1 MTSGA
6 YSLSEA
12 RDLDQQDLLRTFREL
27 FVISERSL
35 IYLDGNSL
43 GRLPMKTE
51 EYMNNAI
58 RDQWGTRLIR
68 SWNEGWYHQ
77 SVRLGKKIAQ
87 IIGAR
92 PDEVIVSDS
101 TSVNLF
107 KLAYG
112 ALKIMEGRREIISD
126 DMNFPT
132 DLYVLQGLIRQFG
145 NVHTLRLLKSPD
157 GIFSDMTELVRM
169 IKKQTA
175 LVTLSHVTYKSAFQ
189 YDLERVTELAHL
201 QGAMV
206 LWDLSHSVGVVP
218 ISLRKAN
225 VDLAIGSTYKF
236 LNGGPGCPA
245 FLYIRKDLQD
255 RMENPIQ
262 GWFGDREPFEF
273 NLHYRP
279 AEGIRRFLT
288 GTPPVISVS
297 GLEPAI
303 DLILDAGI
311 GSIRKKSLDQGSY
324 LISLAKEWLFPHG
337 FRLGSPEVGEKRG
350 SHVTLKHAEGY
361 RISKALIDPSVGDQV
376 VLPDFREPNN
386 IRFGITPL
394 YTTYEEIYSAM
405 RKVQHI
411 MENALYKRYPKRREL
426 VT

>member
-1 MTSGA
+1 
-6 YSLSEA
+6 
-12 RDLDQQDLLRTFREL
+12 
-27 FVISERSL
+27 VISDPSL

-43 GRLPMKTE
+43 GRLPVKTV
-51 EYMNNAI
+51 EYMGSAI
-58 RDQWGTRLIR
+58 REQWGNRLVR
-68 SWNEGWYHQ
+68 SWNEGWYQQ
-77 SVRLGKKIAQ
+77 SLRLGKKIAQ

-101 TSVNLF
+101 TSVNLY

-112 ALKIMEGRREIISD
+112 ALRIMEGKREIISD

-145 NVHTLRLLKSPD
+145 DIHTLRLLKSPD

-169 IKKQTA
+169 IKRQTA
-175 LVTLSHVTYKSAFQ
+175 LVTLSHVTFKSAFQ
-189 YDLERVTELAHL
+189 YDLERVTELTHM
-201 QGAMV
+201 QGAMI

-218 ISLRKAN
+218 ISLRRAN

-236 LNGGPGCPA
+236 LNGGPGSPA

-273 NLHYRP
+273 KLHYRP
-279 AEGIRRFLT
+279 ADGIRRFLT

-303 DLILDAGI
+303 DMILDAGI
-311 GSIRKKSLDQGSY
+311 STIRRKSLAQGAY

-361 RISKALIDPSVGDQV
+361 RICRALIDPSVGEHV

-394 YTTYEEIYSAM
+394 FTTYEEIYRAM
-405 RKVQHI
+405 QQLKHI
-411 MENALYKRYPKRREL
+411 MENALYKKYPKRREL

>member
-1 MTSGA
+1 MMDHF
-6 YSLSEA
+6 SLKYA
-12 RDLDQQDLLRTFREL
+12 RDLDQQDLLRPYREL
-27 FVISERSL
+27 FLISDPST

-43 GRLPMKTE
+43 GRLPYRTVD
-51 EYMNNAI
+51 YMERTI
-58 RDQWGTRLIR
+58 REQWGERLVR
-68 SWNEGWYHQ
+68 SWNEGWYQQ
-77 SVRLGKKIAQ
+77 SARLGKKIAQ
-87 IIGAR
+87 IIGAG

-101 TSVNLF
+101 TSVNLY

-112 ALKIMEGRREIISD
+112 ALRMMEGRREIISD

-132 DLYVLQGLIRQFG
+132 DLYVLQGLVRQFG

-169 IKKQTA
+169 IKRQTA
-175 LVTLSHVTYKSAFQ
+175 LVTLSHVTFKSAFQ
-189 YDLERVTELAHL
+189 YDLQRVTELAHL
-201 QGAMV
+201 QGSMI

-218 ISLRKAN
+218 ISLRKSN

-236 LNGGPGCPA
+236 LNGGPGSPA
-245 FLYIRKDLQD
+245 FLYIRRDLQD
-255 RMENPIQ
+255 QMENPIQ
-262 GWFGDREPFEF
+262 GWFGDRQPFEF

-303 DLILDAGI
+303 DMILDAGI
-311 GSIRKKSLDQGSY
+311 GALRKKSLLQGEY
-324 LISLAKEWLFPHG
+324 LISLAKEWLSPHG

-350 SHVTLKHAEGY
+350 SHVTLKHAEAY
-361 RISKALIDPSVGDQV
+361 RISRALIDPEVGGQV

-386 IRFGITPL
+386 LRFGITPL
-394 YTTYEEIYSAM
+394 YTTYEEIHRAM
-405 RKVQHI
+405 KQVQMI
-411 MENALYKRYPKRREL
+411 MKEGSYKKYPRRREM

>member
-1 MTSGA
+1 MSSLL
-6 YSLSEA
+6 SLSHA
-12 RDLDQQDLLRTFREL
+12 RELDQQDLLKAYREL
-27 FVISERSL
+27 FVISDPSL

-43 GRLPMKTE
+43 GRLPVKTE
-51 EYMNNAI
+51 EYMGSAI
-58 RDQWGTRLIR
+58 REQWGNRLVR
-68 SWNEGWYHQ
+68 SWNEGWYQQ
-77 SVRLGKKIAQ
+77 SLRLGKKIAQ

-92 PDEVIVSDS
+92 PDEVVVSDS
-101 TSVNLF
+101 TSVNLY

-112 ALKIMEGRREIISD
+112 ALRIMEGKREIISD

-132 DLYVLQGLIRQFG
+132 DLYVLQGLIKQFG
-145 NVHTLRLLKSPD
+145 DIHTLRLLKSPD
-157 GIFSDMTELVRM
+157 SIFSDMTELVRM
-169 IKKQTA
+169 IKRQTA
-175 LVTLSHVTYKSAFQ
+175 LVTLSHVTFKSAFQ
-189 YDLERVTELAHL
+189 YDLERVTELTHM
-201 QGAMV
+201 QGAMI

-218 ISLRKAN
+218 ISLRRAN
-225 VDLAIGSTYKF
+225 VDLAVGSTYKF
-236 LNGGPGCPA
+236 LNGGPGSPA
-245 FLYIRKDLQD
+245 FLYIRKDLQE

-262 GWFGDREPFEF
+262 GWFGDRDPFEF
-273 NLHYRP
+273 KLHYRP

-303 DLILDAGI
+303 DMILDAGI
-311 GSIRKKSLDQGSY
+311 NTIRKKSLAQGAY

-361 RISKALIDPSVGDQV
+361 RICKALIDPAVGEHV

-394 YTTYEEIYSAM
+394 CTTYVEIYTAM
-405 RKVQHI
+405 QQLKHI
-411 MENALYKRYPKRREL
+411 MENTLYKKYPRRKEM